1 LNESLLIPTLQGAQN
16 MDIQWHVVTELDSAR
31 REAAEG
37 RIQKLAQGQKDLI
50 HVVIH
55 VEGSNHHQHGAASA
69 KIRCQARG
77 REVIAHERDAEP
89 AIALTRALD
98 VFERE
103 VRAMRAK
110 RRDHRSGGRPVAD
123 ESGEEEEQYAAAETA
138 E

>member
-1 LNESLLIPTLQGAQN
+1 

-31 REAAEG
+31 RESAES
-37 RIQKLAQGQKDLI
+37 RIQKLAHGQKDLI

-55 VEGSNHHQHGAASA
+55 VEGSKHHQHGAAEA

-77 REVIAHERDAEP
+77 RELIAHERDAEP
-89 AIALTRALD
+89 AMALTRALD

-110 RRDHRSGGRPVAD
+110 RRDHRSGGRAPAVESIEED
-123 ESGEEEEQYAAAETA
+123 ELLAAEAA

>member
-1 LNESLLIPTLQGAQN
+1 

-31 REAAEG
+31 REAAEA
-37 RIQKLAQGQKDLI
+37 RIEKLAHGQKDLI

-55 VEGSNHHQHGAASA
+55 VEGSKHHQHGSAEA

-77 REVIAHERDAEP
+77 RELIAHERDAEP
-89 AIALTRALD
+89 GLALARALD

-110 RRDHRSGGRPVAD
+110 RRDHRGGARPVA
-123 ESGEEEEQYAAAETA
+123 AETVEEGDLYA
-138 E
+138 DAAD

>member
-1 LNESLLIPTLQGAQN
+1 

-31 REAAEG
+31 REAAES
-37 RIQKLAQGQKDLI
+37 RIAKLAHGQKDLI

-55 VEGSNHHQHGAASA
+55 VEGSKHHQHGAAEA

-77 REVIAHERDAEP
+77 RELIAHERDAEP
-89 AIALTRALD
+89 GMALTRALD

-110 RRDHRSGGRPVAD
+110 RRDHRGGGRAANVEAV
-123 ESGEEEEQYAAAETA
+123 EEEEIYAAEATE
-138 E
+138 

>member
-1 LNESLLIPTLQGAQN
+1 
-16 MDIQWHVVTELDSAR
+16 MDIQWHVVTELDSTR
-31 REAAEG
+31 REAAES

-55 VEGSNHHQHGAASA
+55 VEGSKHHQHGAAEA

-77 REVIAHERDAEP
+77 RELIAHERDAEP
-89 AIALTRALD
+89 GIALTRALD

-110 RRDHRSGGRPVAD
+110 RRDHRGGVRPVVD
-123 ESGEEEEQYAAAETA
+123 ESSELDEEFAAVEAA
-138 E
+138 D

>member
-1 LNESLLIPTLQGAQN
+1 
-16 MDIQWHVVTELDSAR
+16 MDIQWHVVTDLDSVR
-31 REAAEG
+31 REAAES
-37 RIQKLAQGQKDLI
+37 RIQKLAHGQKDLI

-55 VEGSNHHQHGAASA
+55 VEGSKHHQHGAAEA

-77 REVIAHERDAEP
+77 RELIAHERDADP
-89 AIALTRALD
+89 AMALNRALD

-110 RRDHRSGGRPVAD
+110 RRDHRGNGRTPAT
-123 ESGEEEEQYAAAETA
+123 ESLEEEDLFAAEAA

>member
-1 LNESLLIPTLQGAQN
+1 

-31 REAAEG
+31 REAAES
-37 RIQKLAQGQKDLI
+37 RIQKLAHGQKDLI

-55 VEGSNHHQHGAASA
+55 VEGSKHHQHGAAEA

-77 REVIAHERDAEP
+77 RELIAHERDAEP
-89 AIALTRALD
+89 AMALNRALD

-110 RRDHRSGGRPVAD
+110 RRDHRSNGRTPAIEPV
-123 ESGEEEEQYAAAETA
+123 EEEDLLAAEAA